1 MIIINGGPIDPSIYS
16 SGENEGQETKTV
28 RKGFRALNLYL
39 SNLIADITIEPGA
52 SNKIEVELTATQPV
66 TDCIQFECSNDDVR
80 IFAKSSNSYIQN
92 GGMIIHNA
100 SSVGRV
106 CTITGDSTVVM
117 RNGNIIGCSG
127 DIHVSDK
134 GGENRKAKLTIKAP
148 CGHTIGVNGVIG
160 DVYIGKLDCDL
171 EADID
176 GAGTIQ
182 AQSVGD
188 LSVDVSGSGNIW
200 VGEISGDADCD
211 ISGSGRIDI
220 SSGRIDKLKAR
231 VSGCGRID
239 VMTTA
244 KTAKLSVSGVG
255 NIHVKRVINHPKENR
270 SGMGTIRV
278 DSVG

>member
-1 MIIINGGPIDPSIYS
+1 MIIINGVPIDPSIYS
-16 SGENEGQETKTV
+16 GDENEGQETKTV
-28 RKGFRALNLYL
+28 RKEFRALNLYL

-52 SNKIEVELTATQPV
+52 SNKIEVELTATQSV
-66 TDCIQFECSNDDVR
+66 TNCIQFECSNDDVR
-80 IFAKSSNSYIQN
+80 ISGKNSNPRAQNNMKICNVIRGGKMSSFMGDGALVIQ
-92 GGMIIHNA
+92 
-100 SSVGRV
+100 
-106 CTITGDSTVVM
+106 D
-117 RNGNIIGCSG
+117 GNIISCNG
-127 DIHVSDK
+127 DIHISDK
-134 GGENRKAKLTIKAP
+134 SNGSRKAKLTIKAP

-220 SSGRIDKLKAR
+220 SSGRIDKLKAG

-239 VMTTA
+239 VMATA

-255 NIHVKRVINHPKENR
+255 NIHVKHVINHPKENR
-270 SGMGTIRV
+270 SGMGSIRV